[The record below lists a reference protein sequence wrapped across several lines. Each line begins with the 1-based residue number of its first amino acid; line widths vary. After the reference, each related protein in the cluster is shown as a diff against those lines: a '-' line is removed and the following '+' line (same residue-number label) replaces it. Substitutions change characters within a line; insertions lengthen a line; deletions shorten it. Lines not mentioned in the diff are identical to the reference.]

1 MKTKF
6 YLIVSLGLYIVNGW
20 AQNQNW
26 IFGNGNWI
34 EFKNNQYSIH
44 NSLSSINA
52 YEVSSS
58 ISDKNGQLVMYSDSR
73 NLFNAKHQLI
83 ENGENLRG
91 HFSSTS
97 MALVNQPLNPS
108 IYYVF
113 TVEANYSRT
122 NFLCYSVVD
131 MNLNNGLGKVIKKNI
146 VLHKSCDEKIAITTA
161 CNSNGYWI
169 VAHIARSAFYMAY
182 KLDQS
187 GLSTNPVISQIDN
200 SFSHNIELGYL
211 KFSPNGE
218 FLANAKCHQRSID
231 LNQFD
236 NNNGK
241 ITSYGQSQVIDL
253 NYDLS
258 FYGLSFSPNSQL
270 LYASYLDEGTVYQYD
285 LRKGKNNWQIAPYVV
300 IKTGSRIGA
309 IQLTPLQT
317 IWLCGN
323 PGSNY
328 LHSIEQPN
336 QVGKNCLLKPNAI
349 KLNGTN
355 YIGLP
360 SLIES
365 IQHIHSGSHTVLS
378 KNATVTIKPCSNAS
392 HYEWS
397 DGSKLP
403 SLEVNQSGLYTVKL
417 LNAKY
422 CVIFIDSIF
431 VEFTSKINP
440 ISSNTIIACSNT
452 QWQFP
457 KLSIDNQSL
466 GIYWKNSS
474 TDNGLPDHGYGQ
486 LPALISPTVQ
496 DTQFSQIYI
505 YASNNI
511 RSAYA
516 TVINLIVVPSLKIE
530 PINDQTICFE
540 QLLPAIYFK
549 SNFNDAKITW
559 TNLSP
564 SNYIANKGDSFIPEK
579 QIVQLTNDEYHLIM
593 VKADHKLCPS
603 TESSFKIRLIA
614 PIHIEPVRDVSIC
627 GNEQLKSLV
636 FKSNKVNYPLQ
647 WQNTQTELGIDSSGV
662 DSLTQDQMVNPHS
675 NIAGQIMVFN
685 TNNGC
690 PGDSIYFNIQ
700 INSLPVLKPIADTLI
715 CSRQIFNGIKAET
728 AYANDSIVWQSVNTY
743 LSPNKKGNNPLPAYY
758 IPAQQQ
764 LQYDQYTFVAY
775 NKQCVS
781 DTITTRVYYQIS
793 PKVLPVAPPDICSG
807 DWQKTI
813 TLKCSPSPAIAH
825 WNTFNAELIQT
836 NGSSSIPAYPTSKA
850 FNEKEQ
856 IFIARAEYEACF
868 GDTTHIKFN
877 VHATPKALFT
887 IDYPSAQEDIIQY
900 AIQLN
905 NQSIGA
911 DSYEW
916 DFGDNT
922 YNQGLNPTHVYE
934 KNTSYT
940 VQLYVQNNFACS
952 DTMTQKT
959 AIFNNNQFFIPNAF
973 SPNGD
978 QFNETIQIHGI
989 TNEASSFRIFNR
1001 WGELIY
1007 ETQNNSPWDGN
1018 YQNQVCMQGVYMYIA
1033 NIQSKHKGPIE
1044 LRGSLTLLK

>member
-6 YLIVSLGLYIVNGW
+6 YLIVYLGLHIVNGW

-34 EFKNNQYSIH
+34 EFKNNNYLVKTKKQKID
-44 NSLSSINA
+44 A
-52 YEVSSS
+52 YEVSAS
-58 ISDKNGQLVMYSDSR
+58 ISNNNGELIMYSDSKTIW
-73 NLFNAKHQLI
+73 NAYDEVIENAKD
-83 ENGENLRG
+83 LRG
-91 HFSSTS
+91 HKSATS
-97 MALVNQPLNPS
+97 MAIVRQPQKDN
-108 IYYVF
+108 IYYIF
-113 TVEANYSRT
+113 TVESNLSST
-122 NFLCYSVVD
+122 HFLCYNVVD
-131 MNLNNGLGKVIKKNI
+131 MSLNNGHGKVIIKNE
-146 VLHKSCDEKIAITTA
+146 VLHSYCDEKIAVTLD
-161 CNSNGYWI
+161 CNQSGAWI
-169 VAHIARSAFYMAY
+169 IAHIATSPLYLAY
-182 KLDQS
+182 KLGAF
-187 GLSTNPVISQIDN
+187 GLETKPVISQIN
-200 SFSHNIELGYL
+200 SSKSIEIELGYL
-211 KFSPNGE
+211 KFSPDSK
-218 FLANAKCHQRSID
+218 FIANAKCHARNLD

-236 NNNGK
+236 NSTGK
-241 ITSYGQSQVIDL
+241 IIPYDDYTL
-253 NYDLS
+253 NYNYHDQS
-258 FYGLSFSPNSQL
+258 FYGLAFSPNGKI
-270 LYASYLDEGTVYQYD
+270 LYCSCLDLGIVYQFD
-285 LRKGKNNWQIAPYVV
+285 LSQGKYKWKVNPNILYQA
-300 IKTGSRIGA
+300 GSPIGA
-309 IQLTPLQT
+309 LQLTPMNT
-317 IWLCGN
+317 IWVAK
-323 PGSNY
+323 PGSKSIHCIEAPNTFGFNCHFKTNSIQLNTYSY
-328 LHSIEQPN
+328 L
-336 QVGKNCLLKPNAI
+336 
-349 KLNGTN
+349 
-355 YIGLP
+355 GLP
-360 SLIES
+360 CFTETVDAYNSGVRILKTSKKSLTISPIINSEYYAWQDGTQS
-365 IQHIHSGSHTVLS
+365 FNKTVY
-378 KNATVTIKPCSNAS
+378 
-392 HYEWS
+392 H
-397 DGSKLP
+397 
-403 SLEVNQSGLYTVKL
+403 SGLYVVKL
-417 LNAKY
+417 YNDKHCLLY
-422 CVIFIDSIF
+422 TDSIQ
-431 VEFTSKINP
+431 VEFTTMVGPLDKQ
-440 ISSNTIIACSNT
+440 TIYACSNT
-452 QWQFP
+452 QF
-457 KLSIDNQSL
+457 KLPIINLEDTSI
-466 GIYWKNSS
+466 GIVWFNNNIN
-474 TDNGLPDHGYGQ
+474 NGLPSNGSGQ
-486 LPALISPTVQ
+486 LPNLIAPDVK
-496 DTQFSQIYI
+496 DTIWCQFQIY
-505 YASNNI
+505 AANNI
-511 RSAYA
+511 RPAYA
-516 TVINLIVVPSLKIE
+516 RTLTLIIIPSIKINSIANQQICFNQLLSPIQLSCNYADAVLKWQNNSHSMFIADSGRSFIPSKKIE
-530 PINDQTICFE
+530 PITKDETNTI
-540 QLLPAIYFK
+540 QV
-549 SNFNDAKITW
+549 
-559 TNLSP
+559 
-564 SNYIANKGDSFIPEK
+564 IAEHSI
-579 QIVQLTNDEYHLIM
+579 
-593 VKADHKLCPS
+593 CPS
-603 TESSFKIRLIA
+603 TETSFKIRLIA

-647 WQNTQTELGIDSSGV
+647 WQNTQTGLGIDSFGV
-662 DSLTQDQMVNPHS
+662 DSLTQYQRVNPLS

-825 WNTFNAELIQT
+825 WNTLNAELIQT
-836 NGSSSIPAYPTSKA
+836 NGSSSIPAYQTSKA

-922 YNQGLNPTHVYE
+922 FNQGLNPTHVYE

-1018 YQNQVCMQGVYMYIA
+1018 YQNQACMQGVYMYVA